1 MSRFIYILILA
12 LYANISMANPNIPTT
27 RLVGKVTSNGE
38 EIPYATIIIKGT
50 TIGTASNILGEF
62 SLEHIPSGKLIIRA
76 QAIGFKPEEIEVD
89 LQANKLKEISFDLE
103 EDVLGIEQVVVTAD
117 RNEKNRTEASVI
129 VNTITPR
136 IFVAAQTVTIADG
149 LNFCPGIRMENNCQ
163 NCGFSQVR
171 MNGMEG
177 PYSQILINSRPIFSG
192 LAGVYGL
199 ELIPTSIIER
209 IEVVRGGGSALYG
222 SNAIAGTINLILKDP
237 INNSFEA
244 SINGGLTGVGIK
256 DADLAQDY
264 SVNLNTSLVSD
275 DNKTGMVLYGFYRD
289 REPFDANNDSFSE
302 LTNIKNTTIGTR
314 IFRRI
319 GYRSKLAIDFFN
331 IKEERRGGNKFD
343 LPQHEADV
351 AESAEHD
358 ITTGAITY
366 DKFFRD
372 EDKFSV
378 FASGQNVNRDSYYG
392 ANQSLKDYGNTKG
405 FTYTLGTQYSA
416 KFKKTSLIVGIENRN
431 ETLKDIKLG
440 YLDIDEFG
448 IQTHTNNNTIA
459 DQISNTFGVFAQY
472 EIDFNKLNVSVGA
485 RFDNYLIEDKELNAD
500 KKKGNVLSP
509 RITFKYDVFK
519 SLQARLSYSQ
529 GYRAPQ
535 IFDEDLHILSS
546 ESRKVIH
553 NNDPDL
559 KQETSHSYMA
569 SLDFNKL
576 VGSVNVGFLAEGFY
590 TQLNDAF
597 ANETSI
603 HPTEENTFVYTRIN
617 SDGGALVNGVNLEA
631 KIDPA
636 NEFMLTAGFTFQKS
650 EYDNPQE
657 EFNEKSFFRT
667 PNQYGYAA
675 IDWDFIKN
683 TCLSA
688 TGNYTG
694 SMLVPYYGPNAA
706 NPEIGEL
713 RESNPFFDMGAKLS
727 YDFKLNNVTIQ
738 AFGGIKNIFNSYQN
752 DLDIGGDRDPAYLY
766 GPSLPRTVYFGVKIG
781 NIL

>member
-1 MSRFIYILILA
+1 MLRFIYIFILA
-12 LYANISMANPNIPTT
+12 ICVNVTIASNNSPTT
-27 RLVGKVTSNGE
+27 KVVGKITSKGVE
-38 EIPYATIIIKGT
+38 VPFATVVIKGT
-50 TIGTASNILGEF
+50 TIGASSNVLGEYN
-62 SLEHIPSGKLIIRA
+62 LEHIPSGKLVLRA
-76 QAIGFKPEEIEVD
+76 QAIGYKPIEIEID
-89 LQANKLKEISFDLE
+89 IEANSSKEISFDLE
-103 EDVLGIEQVVVTAD
+103 EDVLGLEQVVITAD

-136 IFVAAQTVTIADG
+136 VFEAAQTVTIADG
-149 LNFCPGIRMENNCQ
+149 LKFCPGIRMENNCG
-163 NCGFSQVR
+163 NCGFNQVR

-244 SINGGLTGVGIK
+244 SINEGITGVGIK
-256 DADLAQDY
+256 DADLAQDF
-264 SVNLNTSLVSD
+264 SVNLNTSIVSD

-289 REPFDANNDSFSE
+289 RQAFDANNDDFSE
-302 LTNIKNTTIGTR
+302 LASIKNTTIGSR
-314 IFRRI
+314 IFKRI
-319 GYRSKLAIDFFN
+319 GYRGKIAIDFFN

-343 LPQHEADV
+343 LPEHEADI
-351 AESAEHD
+351 AESAQHD
-358 ITTGAITY
+358 ITTGAISY

-372 EDKFSV
+372 EDLFSIY
-378 FASGQNVNRDSYYG
+378 ASGQNVNRDSYYG
-392 ANQSLKDYGNTKG
+392 AGQSLKDYGNTKG
-405 FTYTLGTQYSA
+405 FTYTIGAQYSA
-416 KFKKTSLIVGIENRN
+416 KFKNSSLIAGIENRN
-431 ETLKDIKLG
+431 ETLNDVKLG

-448 IQTHTNNNTIA
+448 NQTHTDNNTIA
-459 DQISNTFGVFAQY
+459 DQLSNTFGVFMQY
-472 EIDFNKLNVSVGA
+472 EFDWDKLNISLGA
-485 RFDNYLIEDKELNAD
+485 RFDNYLIEDKEHNAD
-500 KKKGNVLSP
+500 KKTGNVLSP
-509 RITFKYDVFK
+509 RLTLKYDVFK
-519 SLQARLSYSQ
+519 FLQARVSYSQ

-553 NNDPDL
+553 ENDPDL
-559 KQETSHSYMA
+559 KQETSHSFMA
-569 SLDFNKL
+569 SIDFNRL
-576 VGSVNVGFLAEGFY
+576 VGNVNFGFLAEGFY

-597 ANETSI
+597 ANETSM
-603 HPTEENTFVYTRIN
+603 HATEENVFIYTRIN
-617 SDGGALVNGVNLEA
+617 SDGGAFVNGVNFEV
-631 KIDPA
+631 KVDPA
-636 NEFMLTAGFTFQKS
+636 NEFMLTAGYTIQKS
-650 EYDNPQE
+650 EFDSPQV

-667 PNQYGYAA
+667 PNQYGYIA

-694 SMLVPYYGPNAA
+694 SMLNPYYGPETT
-706 NPEIGEL
+706 NPTIGEL
-713 RESNPFFDMGAKLS
+713 RESNSFFDMGAKLS

-752 DLDIGGDRDPAYLY
+752 DIDIGGDRDPGYVY
-766 GPSLPRTVYFGVKIG
+766 GPSLPRTVYFGIKFG
-781 NIL
+781 NLL

>member
-1 MSRFIYILILA
+1 MNRFILMILLVVF
-12 LYANISMANPNIPTT
+12 ANMSVASNNSPTT
-27 RLVGKVTSNGE
+27 KVNGKITCNGVE
-38 EIPYATIIIKGT
+38 VPFATVVIKGT
-50 TIGTASNILGEF
+50 TIGTASNDVGEYI
-62 SLEHIPSGKLIIRA
+62 LEHIPSGKLVLRA
-76 QAIGFKPEEIEVD
+76 QAIGYKPKEIEID
-89 LQANKLKEISFDLE
+89 IEANNSKEISFNLE
-103 EDVLGIEQVVVTAD
+103 EDVLGIEQVVITAD

-136 IFVAAQTVTIADG
+136 VFEAAQTVTIADG
-149 LNFCPGIRMENNCQ
+149 LKFCPGIRMENNCQ
-163 NCGFSQVR
+163 NCGFNQVR

-244 SINGGLTGVGIK
+244 TINGGLTGIGISNT
-256 DADLAQDY
+256 DISQDY
-264 SVNLNTSLVSD
+264 SVNLNTSLVSE

-289 REPFDANNDSFSE
+289 KEPYDANGDNFSE
-302 LTNIKNTTIGTR
+302 LTKLNNTTIGTR
-314 IFRRI
+314 IFRRV
-319 GYRSKLAIDFFN
+319 GYRGKLAIDFFN

-343 LPQHEADV
+343 LPEHETDV
-351 AESAEHD
+351 SESAKHD

-372 EDKFSV
+372 EDLFSV
-378 FASGQNVNRDSYYG
+378 FVSGQNVNRDSYYG

-405 FTYTLGTQYSA
+405 FTYTIGTQYSA
-416 KFKKTSLIVGIENRN
+416 KFNNSSLIAGIENRN
-431 ETLKDIKLG
+431 ETLKDVKLG
-440 YLDIDEFG
+440 YLDIDELG
-448 IQTHTNNNTIA
+448 NQTHVDNNTIA
-459 DQISNTFGVFAQY
+459 DQLSNTFGVFMQY
-472 EIDFNKLNVSVGA
+472 EFDWNKMNVSVGA
-485 RFDNYLIEDKELNAD
+485 RFDNYLIEDEENNAT
-500 KKKGNVLSP
+500 KKTGNVISP
-509 RITFKYDVFK
+509 RLTFKYDVFK
-519 SLQARLSYSQ
+519 SLQARVSYSQ

-553 NNDPDL
+553 ENDPDL

-569 SLDFNKL
+569 SIDFNKL
-576 VGSVNVGFLAEGFY
+576 VGTVNIGFLAEGFY

-597 ANETSI
+597 ANETSM
-603 HPTEENTFVYTRIN
+603 HPTEENTFIYTRIN
-617 SDGGALVNGVNLEA
+617 SEGGAFVNGVNFEA

-636 NEFMLTAGFTFQKS
+636 NEFMVTAGFTVQKS
-650 EYDNPQE
+650 EYDSPQE

-667 PNQYGYAA
+667 PNQYGYIAV
-675 IDWDFIKN
+675 DWDFIKN

-694 SMLVPYYGPNAA
+694 KMLNPYYGPNAA
-706 NPEIGEL
+706 DPEIGEL
-713 RESNPFFDMGAKLS
+713 RESDPFLDLGAKLS
-727 YDFKLNNVTIQ
+727 YNFKLNNVTIQ
-738 AFGGIKNIFNSYQN
+738 AFGGIKNIFNSYQK
-752 DLDIGGDRDPAYLY
+752 DLDIGGDRDPGYVY
-766 GPSLPRTVYFGVKIG
+766 GPGMPRTVYFGIKFG
-781 NIL
+781 NLL